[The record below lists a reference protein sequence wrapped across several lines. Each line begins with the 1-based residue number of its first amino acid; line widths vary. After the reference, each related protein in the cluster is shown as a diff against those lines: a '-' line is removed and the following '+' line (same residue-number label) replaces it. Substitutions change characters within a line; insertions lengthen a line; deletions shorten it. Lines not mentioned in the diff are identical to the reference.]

1 MKNYRNDD
9 VAELCKALLLLE
21 TPEECCA
28 FLEDICT
35 IKEMQELAQR
45 LATARMLDRGVSYQ
59 KISEKTG
66 VSTATI
72 SRVSRALNYGSGGY
86 RLLIDRLNDGKEQ
99 K

>member
-1 MKNYRNDD
+1 MKNYRTED
-9 VAELCKALLLLE
+9 VEELCKAILLLE
-21 TPEECCA
+21 TPEECSA

-35 IKEMQELAQR
+35 IKEMQDLAQR
-45 LATARMLDRGVSYQ
+45 FATARMLDCGVSYQ

-86 RLLIDRLNDGKEQ
+86 RLLIDRLNDGKEKQ
-99 K
+99 